1 MIDNSRRAIG
11 SPRPRVAI
19 LGVGHVGSALARIL
33 LDAGYEVDVAA
44 SGDPQRIE
52 LIASVVMP
60 GARAAW
66 AADAVAGADIVIL
79 AIPLH
84 RFAGLD
90 RSMLDGKLVVDSMNY
105 WAPTDGVQPLFE
117 DASLTS
123 SEVVQRELAGSRIVK
138 TFNHIGYHEM
148 EEDRRAAGASD
159 RRALG
164 IASDDP
170 DAAALVASLI
180 HDVGYDTVVVDTLRD
195 GVAFEPG
202 GPVFGA
208 RLDSGAFRAAV
219 EAEFDPAES
228 YAAEAAA

>member
-1 MIDNSRRAIG
+1 MTTG
-11 SPRPRVAI
+11 TTRPRVAI

-44 SGDPQRIE
+44 SGDPQRIQ
-52 LIASVVMP
+52 LIVSVVMP
-60 GARAAW
+60 GARARW
-66 AADAVAGADIVIL
+66 APEAVAEADIVIL

-105 WAPTDGVQPLFE
+105 WSPTDGVQSLFE
-117 DASLTS
+117 DTSLTS
-123 SEVVQRELAGSRIVK
+123 SEVVQRELAGSTVVK

-148 EEDRRAAGASD
+148 EEDRRPAGDPD

-164 IASDDP
+164 IASDDE

-180 HDVGYDTVVVDTLRD
+180 EDAGYDTVLLPRLHD

-208 RLDSGAFRAAV
+208 RLDAPAFQAAIATTLDAF
-219 EAEFDPAES
+219 ELD
-228 YAAEAAA
+228 AAAAAA

>member
-1 MIDNSRRAIG
+1 MTTVTE
-11 SPRPRVAI
+11 RPRVAI

-33 LDAGYEVDVAA
+33 LDAGYRVDVAA
-44 SGDPQRIE
+44 SGDPQRIQ

-60 GARAAW
+60 GARPRW
-66 AADAVAGADIVIL
+66 AAEAVADAEIVIL

-90 RSMLDGKLVVDSMNY
+90 RAMLDGKLVVDSMNY

-117 DASLTS
+117 DDELTS
-123 SEVVQRELAGSRIVK
+123 SEIVQRELAGATLVK

-148 EEDRRAAGASD
+148 EEDRRPPGDRD

-164 IASDDP
+164 IASDDA
-170 DAAALVASLI
+170 DAAARVAALI
-180 HDVGYDTVVVDTLRD
+180 DDVGYDTVLVESLRD

-208 RLDSGAFRAAV
+208 RLDAAGFRAAV
-219 EAEFDPAES
+219 TGELVPAD
-228 YAAEAAA
+228 AAA

>member
-1 MIDNSRRAIG
+1 MTAIT
-11 SPRPRVAI
+11 RPRVAI

-44 SGDPQRIE
+44 SGDPQRIQ

-60 GARAAW
+60 GARPRW
-66 AADAVAGADIVIL
+66 AAEAVADADVVIL

-90 RSMLDGKLVVDSMNY
+90 RSMLDGKIVVDSMNY

-117 DASLTS
+117 DGELTS
-123 SEVVQRELAGSRIVK
+123 SEIVQRELTAARIVK

-148 EEDRRAAGASD
+148 EEDRRPAGDPD

-164 IASDDP
+164 VASDDP
-170 DAAALVASLI
+170 DAAAVVASLI
-180 HDVGYDTVVVDTLRD
+180 EDAGYDTVLAESLRD

-208 RLDSGAFRAAV
+208 RLDAAAFRAAV
-219 EAEFDPAES
+219 AGELET
-228 YAAEAAA
+228 AA

>member
-1 MIDNSRRAIG
+1 MTSVTE
-11 SPRPRVAI
+11 RPRVAI

-33 LDAGYEVDVAA
+33 LDAGYPVDVAA
-44 SGDPQRIE
+44 SGDPQRIQ

-60 GARAAW
+60 GARPRW
-66 AADAVAGADIVIL
+66 AAEAVADADIVIL

-90 RSMLDGKLVVDSMNY
+90 RGMLDGKLVVDSMNY

-117 DASLTS
+117 DDESTS
-123 SEVVQRELAGSRIVK
+123 SEVVQRELRGATIVK

-148 EEDRRAAGASD
+148 EEDRWPAGDPD

-170 DAAALVASLI
+170 AAAARIAALVDDA
-180 HDVGYDTVVVDTLRD
+180 GYDAVLVGSLRD

-208 RLDSGAFRAAV
+208 RLGAADFRMAV
-219 EAEFDPAES
+219 AGELEPAET
-228 YAAEAAA
+228 AA

>member
-1 MIDNSRRAIG
+1 MTATT
-11 SPRPRVAI
+11 RPRVAI

-44 SGDPQRIE
+44 SGDPQRIQ

-60 GARAAW
+60 GARPRW
-66 AADAVAGADIVIL
+66 AAEAVADADVVIL

-90 RSMLDGKLVVDSMNY
+90 RSMLDGKIVVDSMNY
-105 WAPTDGVQPLFE
+105 WAPTDGVQPMFE
-117 DASLTS
+117 DGELTS
-123 SEVVQRELAGSRIVK
+123 SEIVQRELAGSRIVK

-148 EEDRRAAGASD
+148 EEDRRLAGDPD

-164 IASDDP
+164 VASDDP
-170 DAAALVASLI
+170 EAAAVVASLI
-180 HDVGYDTVVVDTLRD
+180 EDAGYDTVVAGTLRD

-208 RLDSGAFRAAV
+208 RLDAAAFRAAV
-219 EAEFDPAES
+219 AGELET
-228 YAAEAAA
+228 AA

>member
-1 MIDNSRRAIG
+1 MSTATA
-11 SPRPRVAI
+11 RPRVAI

-44 SGDPQRIE
+44 SGDPQRIQ

-60 GARAAW
+60 GARPVW
-66 AADAVAGADIVIL
+66 AAEAVAAADVVIL

-90 RSMLDGKLVVDSMNY
+90 RGMLDGKLVIDSMNY

-117 DASLTS
+117 DTALTS
-123 SEVVQRELAGSRIVK
+123 SEIVQRELPLSTVVK

-148 EEDRRAAGASD
+148 EEDRRLPGDPD

-164 IASDDP
+164 VASDEP
-170 DAAALVASLI
+170 EAAALVASLI
-180 HDVGYDTVVVDTLRD
+180 EDVGYDTVLVESLRD

-208 RLDSGAFRAAV
+208 RLGAADFRAAV
-219 EAEFDPAES
+219 SGESVETVLASAEV
-228 YAAEAAA
+228 AA

>member
-1 MIDNSRRAIG
+1 M
-11 SPRPRVAI
+11 

-33 LDAGYEVDVAA
+33 LDAGYDVTVAA
-44 SGDPQRIE
+44 SGDPQRIQ

-60 GARAAW
+60 GARPAW
-66 AADAVAGADIVIL
+66 AADAVARADVVIL

-84 RFAGLD
+84 RFSGLD
-90 RSMLDGKLVVDSMNY
+90 RGMLDGKLVIDSMNY

-123 SEVVQRELAGSRIVK
+123 SEIVQRELPGATVVK

-148 EEDRRAAGASD
+148 EEDRRPAGDPD

-164 IASDDP
+164 VASDDAG
-170 DAAALVASLI
+170 AATRVAELI
-180 HDVGYDTVVVDTLRD
+180 DDIGYDVVLLHGLRD

-208 RLDSGAFRAAV
+208 RLDAAAFRAAV
-219 EAEFDPAES
+219 AGELEP
-228 YAAEAAA
+228 AAA

>member
-1 MIDNSRRAIG
+1 MTTG
-11 SPRPRVAI
+11 TTRPRVAI

-44 SGDPQRIE
+44 SGDPQRIQ
-52 LIASVVMP
+52 LIVSVVMP
-60 GARAAW
+60 GARARW
-66 AADAVAGADIVIL
+66 AAEAVAEADIVIL

-105 WAPTDGVQPLFE
+105 WSPTDGVQSLFE
-117 DASLTS
+117 DTSLTS
-123 SEVVQRELAGSRIVK
+123 SEVVQRELAGSTVVK

-148 EEDRRAAGASD
+148 EEDRRPAGDPD

-164 IASDDP
+164 VASDDE

-180 HDVGYDTVVVDTLRD
+180 EDAGYDTVLLPRLHD

-208 RLDSGAFRAAV
+208 RLDAPAFRAAIATTLDAF
-219 EAEFDPAES
+219 ELD
-228 YAAEAAA
+228 AAAAA

>member
-1 MIDNSRRAIG
+1 VTVEN
-11 SPRPRVAI
+11 RPRVAI

-44 SGDPQRIE
+44 SGDPQRIQ

-60 GARAAW
+60 GAHARW
-66 AADAVAGADIVIL
+66 AADAVREADVVIL

-84 RFAGLD
+84 RFAGLEHG
-90 RSMLDGKLVVDSMNY
+90 MLRGKLVIDSMNY

-117 DASLTS
+117 DDELTS
-123 SEVVQRELAGSRIVK
+123 SEIVQRALPDSVVVK

-148 EEDRRAAGASD
+148 EEDRRQAGDPA

-164 IASDDP
+164 VASDD
-170 DAAALVASLI
+170 AESARIVASLI
-180 HDVGYDTVVVDTLRD
+180 DAVGYEPVVVDSLRD
-195 GVAFEPG
+195 GAAFEPG

-208 RLDSGAFRAAV
+208 FLNDDDFRAAV
-219 EAEFDPAES
+219 TAPLDSET
-228 YAAEAAA
+228 AA

>member
-1 MIDNSRRAIG
+1 MTAG
-11 SPRPRVAI
+11 TARPRVAI

-44 SGDPQRIE
+44 SGDPQRIQ
-52 LIASVVMP
+52 LIVSVVMP
-60 GARAAW
+60 GARARW
-66 AADAVAGADIVIL
+66 AAEAVAEADIVIL

-105 WAPTDGVQPLFE
+105 WSPTDGVQSLFE
-117 DASLTS
+117 DTSLTS
-123 SEVVQRELAGSRIVK
+123 SEVVQRELAGSIVVK

-148 EEDRRAAGASD
+148 EEDRRPAGDPD

-164 IASDDP
+164 IASDDE

-180 HDVGYDTVVVDTLRD
+180 EDAGYDTVLLPRLSD

-208 RLDSGAFRAAV
+208 RLDAPAFRAAIATTLDAF
-219 EAEFDPAES
+219 ELD
-228 YAAEAAA
+228 AAAAAA